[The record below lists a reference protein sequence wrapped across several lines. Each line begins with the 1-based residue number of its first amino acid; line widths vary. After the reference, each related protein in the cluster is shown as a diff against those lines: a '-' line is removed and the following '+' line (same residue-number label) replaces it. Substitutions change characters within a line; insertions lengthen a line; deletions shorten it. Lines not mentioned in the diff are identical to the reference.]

1 MGNIKWGIPAEHQR
15 HGWHQWGAEGM
26 TQRPTMPS
34 RLKPNRSGPTAL
46 PAPAIY
52 LARPRP
58 ATLTGHADLSLTDV
72 KKRLV
77 PP

>member
-15 HGWHQWGAEGM
+15 HGWHQWGGRAGALG
-26 TQRPTMPS
+26 RAMP
-34 RLKPNRSGPTAL
+34 
-46 PAPAIY
+46 PAQPG
-52 LARPRP
+52 RR
-58 ATLTGHADLSLTDV
+58 TGEYGAAGGRWTCSAACAPDLSLTDV